1 MTSEGAF
8 HKKTNVDGNSD
19 SLLTRLHFRAKL
31 RYRRCVFVEFAS
43 TSMAHYPVWRPDSGK
58 TVPAG
63 PVSSEAAPGEFPLPP
78 GGSGIEN
85 TGATRLESDFAEVAA
100 KFATHGHGRIPAQLS
115 GELALD
121 IVLNEIVEQACLATG
136 ATGAAIALA
145 RDGEMVCRASTG
157 GNAPELGTPL
167 DMNSGLSGAC
177 LRSRQIQRCDDT
189 LTDQNVDAEASREL
203 GIRSVVV
210 LPLLRGEDSIGIFE
224 VFSARVAAFGE
235 RDLRTLEVLTD
246 RILKNIQVRKSSLD
260 ALELAPTSVGEMLQ
274 KSAETEIDET
284 AEATLPTFDDQ
295 APTHDSEAAQRES
308 GNGPFPFAVSRR
320 FDWVS
325 ALMCGIVVGMA
336 LLMGAAFAKRMG
348 WVKASGQH
356 NIPRVAA
363 AASSSP
369 AAQPNPAGSQTNID
383 PRLPQP
389 KIPTGGQ
396 NKATTIKTASRPET
410 GHLPEGSLRVYENG
424 KEIFRMPPSGT
435 DAAGAA
441 SEKNASAALQPASI
455 VELSPDAAE
464 GNLLQRVEPEYPE
477 QALAQHVQGP
487 VLLDLRIGQDGTVQ
501 EIKVISGDAQLAAA
515 AATAVRQWRF
525 KPQLV
530 HGRPVEMETQITL
543 KFTLPSS

>member
-1 MTSEGAF
+1 M
-8 HKKTNVDGNSD
+8 
-19 SLLTRLHFRAKL
+19 
-31 RYRRCVFVEFAS
+31 
-43 TSMAHYPVWRPDSGK
+43 WRPDSGK
-58 TVPAG
+58 SIPAG
-63 PVSSEAAPGEFPLPP
+63 AVPSETAPEELPLPP
-78 GGSGIEN
+78 GDPGIEN
-85 TGATRLESDFAEVAA
+85 SRATRQESDFAEVAA
-100 KFATHGHGRIPAQLS
+100 KFATHGRGKIPLGLS

-177 LRSRQIQRCDDT
+177 LRNRQIQRCDDT
-189 LTDQNVDAEASREL
+189 LTDPNVDPEASREL

-246 RILKNIQVRKSSLD
+246 RILKNIQARKSSLD

-274 KSAETEIDET
+274 ESAEAEIEET
-284 AEATLPTFDDQ
+284 PETGLETGENYGSNQDFD
-295 APTHDSEAAQRES
+295 ARHRES
-308 GNGPFPFAVSRR
+308 ENAAVPFAVSRR
-320 FDWVS
+320 LDWVS
-325 ALMCGIVVGMA
+325 ALMCGIVIGMA
-336 LLMGAAFAKRMG
+336 LLMGAAFALRMG
-348 WVKASGQH
+348 WVKASGH
-356 NIPRVAA
+356 HHVPSVSA

-369 AAQPNPAGSQTNID
+369 AGEVNRAGNLTNVGSHLVQTKM
-383 PRLPQP
+383 PG
-389 KIPTGGQ
+389 GGQ
-396 NKATTIKTASRPET
+396 NKATTNETASRPET

-424 KEIFRMPPSGT
+424 KEIFRMPPSGA
-435 DAAGAA
+435 DATAAA
-441 SEKNASAALQPASI
+441 SAEKNASAAVQPASI

-464 GNLLQRVEPEYPE
+464 GNLLRRVEPEYPE

-487 VLLDLRIGQDGTVQ
+487 VLLDLRIGRDGTVQ
-501 EIKVISGDAQLAAA
+501 AIKVVSGDAQLAAA

-543 KFTLPSS
+543 RFTLPSS

>member
-1 MTSEGAF
+1 
-8 HKKTNVDGNSD
+8 
-19 SLLTRLHFRAKL
+19 
-31 RYRRCVFVEFAS
+31 
-43 TSMAHYPVWRPDSGK
+43 GK
-58 TVPAG
+58 SIPAG
-63 PVSSEAAPGEFPLPP
+63 PVPSETAPEELPLPP
-78 GGSGIEN
+78 DGSGMEN
-85 TGATRLESDFAEVAA
+85 SGRALQESDFAEVAA
-100 KFATHGHGRIPAQLS
+100 KFATHGRGKIPPGLS

-189 LTDQNVDAEASREL
+189 LTDPNVDAEASREL

-246 RILKNIQVRKSSLD
+246 RILKNIQARKSSLD

-274 KSAETEIDET
+274 EGSETEIEEKAET
-284 AEATLPTFDDQ
+284 GLETGEYQGSIQDLDTSHREAENAPVTF
-295 APTHDSEAAQRES
+295 AL
-308 GNGPFPFAVSRR
+308 SRR

-325 ALMCGIVVGMA
+325 VLLCGLVVGMA
-336 LLMGAAFAKRMG
+336 LLMGTAFAIRMG
-348 WVKASGQH
+348 WVKASAQH
-356 NIPRVAA
+356 HVSRAA
-363 AASSSP
+363 AVS
-369 AAQPNPAGSQTNID
+369 AAPERENPAGNRTNNGSS
-383 PRLPQP
+383 LVQA
-389 KIPTGGQ
+389 KAPTSGQ
-396 NKATTIKTASRPET
+396 NKATTSETALRPET
-410 GHLPEGSLRVYENG
+410 GRLPDGSLRADGSLRVYENG
-424 KEIFRMPPSGT
+424 KEIFRMPPSAT
-435 DAAGAA
+435 DATGAPSVEQNAG
-441 SEKNASAALQPASI
+441 SALQPASI

-464 GNLLQRVEPEYPE
+464 GNLVRRVEPEYPE
-477 QALAQHVQGP
+477 QALAQHIQGP

-501 EIKVISGDAQLAAA
+501 GIKVVSGDAQLAEA
-515 AATAVRQWRF
+515 AATAVRQWKF

>member
-1 MTSEGAF
+1 
-8 HKKTNVDGNSD
+8 
-19 SLLTRLHFRAKL
+19 LPL
-31 RYRRCVFVEFAS
+31 RS
-43 TSMAHYPVWRPDSGK
+43 
-58 TVPAG
+58 
-63 PVSSEAAPGEFPLPP
+63 
-78 GGSGIEN
+78 GGSGVEN
-85 TGATRLESDFAEVAA
+85 SGAERQGSDFAEVAA
-100 KFATHGHGRIPAQLS
+100 KFATHGRGKIPPGLS

-189 LTDQNVDAEASREL
+189 LTDPNVDAEASREL

-224 VFSARVAAFGE
+224 VFSARLAAFGE
-235 RDLRTLEVLTD
+235 RDLRTLEVLRD
-246 RILKNIQVRKSSLD
+246 RILKNIQARKSSLD

-274 KSAETEIDET
+274 DSSETEIEET
-284 AEATLPTFDDQ
+284 AEAGLETDENDGSGQDLDTS
-295 APTHDSEAAQRES
+295 HRES
-308 GNGPFPFAVSRR
+308 EDARATVAVSRR

-325 ALMCGIVVGMA
+325 VLMCGIVVGMA
-336 LLMGAAFAKRMG
+336 LLMGTAFAIRMG
-348 WVKASGQH
+348 WVKAGGQH
-356 NIPRVAA
+356 HVPRVAA

-369 AAQPNPAGSQTNID
+369 AARANPAGNQANIA
-383 PRLPQP
+383 PSLPQS
-389 KIPTGGQ
+389 KANVGQ
-396 NKATTIKTASRPET
+396 NKAAASETAARPET
-410 GHLPEGSLRVYENG
+410 GRLAEGSLRVYENG
-424 KEIFRMPPSGT
+424 KEIFRMPPAGT

-441 SEKNASAALQPASI
+441 SEKNASAAVQPASI

-464 GNLLQRVEPEYPE
+464 GSLLRRVEPEYPE

-487 VLLDLRIGQDGTVQ
+487 VLLDLRIGQDGSV
-501 EIKVISGDAQLAAA
+501 EDIKVVSGDAQLAAA